1 MVSCTLSCSLKRTF
15 MKQNRMYGSP
25 MLLWS
30 LLKKADGGIPCNF
43 LFLLNHFANLK
54 SFCASLSLLKSTLSA
69 KIENKKRLHYNF
81 FWLVI
86 ISCKT
91 GIWLRASLPSW
102 LQLAIIKYP
111 PSGITGSIPASFKIF
126 AMKSLFFCRSTLIL
140 RK

>member
-1 MVSCTLSCSLKRTF
+1 

-69 KIENKKRLHYNF
+69 KNENKNWSPYSVFYCFRT
-81 FWLVI
+81 I
-86 ISCKT
+86 IFCKI
-91 GIWLRASLPSW
+91 GIRLRASLPSW

>member
-1 MVSCTLSCSLKRTF
+1 

-43 LFLLNHFANLK
+43 LFLLSHFANLK

-69 KIENKKRLHYNF
+69 KFENKNGLPYNVF
-81 FWLVI
+81 LVTLRI
-86 ISCKT
+86 ISCKI
-91 GIWLRASLPSW
+91 GIRSKASLPSL
-102 LQLAIIKYP
+102 LQSAIIKYP